1 LQIIALF
8 AWTFPNC
15 YIKNGWLGNCWIGL
29 NECLTVLIPTDTIMA
44 KLYMAYV
51 GDVLLLHIIGSE
63 GLTVNGPI
71 PQ

>member
-1 LQIIALF
+1 M
-8 AWTFPNC
+8 
-15 YIKNGWLGNCWIGL
+15 GNCWIGL

-44 KLYMAYV
+44 RLYMAYV

>member
-1 LQIIALF
+1 M
-8 AWTFPNC
+8 
-15 YIKNGWLGNCWIGL
+15 
-29 NECLTVLIPTDTIMA
+29 LTVLIPTDTIMA
-44 KLYMAYV
+44 RLYMTYV